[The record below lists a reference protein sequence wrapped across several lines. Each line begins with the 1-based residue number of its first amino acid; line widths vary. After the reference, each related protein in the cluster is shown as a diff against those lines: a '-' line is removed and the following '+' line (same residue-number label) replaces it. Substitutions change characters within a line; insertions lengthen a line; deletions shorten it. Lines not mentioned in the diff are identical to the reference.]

1 MRKFILFIFLT
12 ITTHTLMAQSME
24 WLCRPGKFSDIQYM
38 GYDLFK
44 VKDNTGKWGIFSADG
59 KQVLDVNYDSIT
71 SC

>member
-1 MRKFILFIFLT
+1 
-12 ITTHTLMAQSME
+12 MAQSME

-59 KQVLDVNYDSIT
+59 KQVLDVKYDSIT
-71 SC
+71 SFVKVVL